1 MARDHLGVKVT
12 RAAGRDLLDWKAKP
26 AQSIGIVLGL
36 NVTRKD
42 SGAFASGKRFQSTFQ
57 EAGFSGSGRTDQV
70 QAQNSV
76 ITKVFPQ
83 ISRKP
88 IVFAQ
93 NLLLKR

>member
-1 MARDHLGVKVT
+1 MALDHPGIKMACT
-12 RAAGRDLLDWKAKP
+12 AGGDLLDWKAKP

-36 NVTRKD
+36 NVTCQD
-42 SGAFASGKRFQSTFQ
+42 SRAFAPGKSFQSTFQ
-57 EAGFSGSGRTDQV
+57 EAGFSGSRRTDQV